1 MIFKKLFAWLCKSN
15 IILEASKKRPMHLSQ
30 CLNFL
35 MIMRIY
41 FLGIEVV
48 TLYEDEFLAGFKP
61 LIEASKPLCKINDI
75 ELKV

>member
-1 MIFKKLFAWLCKSN
+1 MIV
-15 IILEASKKRPMHLSQ
+15 IILEASIKGSVQLSN
-30 CLNFL
+30 LNFL

-41 FLGIEVV
+41 FLGVEVV